1 MLSKACAVQVQ
12 WVLRGHLNLP
22 QPNNKADWHVW
33 KQLYDEALD
42 SIAEMPKDCG
52 ILVFKHKE

>member
-1 MLSKACAVQVQ
+1 M
-12 WVLRGHLNLP
+12 LRGHLNLP

-52 ILVFKHKE
+52 ILVFKHKG